1 MDSTERV
8 TVLFVCLGNICRSP
22 AAEGVFSRLV
32 REAGLQERIVAA
44 SAGTHDFNLGLGA
57 DAGAWRAAGRRG
69 VDLSAHRARQ
79 VSREDC
85 LRADYVV
92 AMDAANLRAL
102 HHLCPA
108 GVRARLHLLTD
119 FAARSDAREVPDPYG
134 GSDED
139 FERVL
144 DLVESGAR
152 GLLSHIVRTRLG

>member
-22 AAEGVFSRLV
+22 AAEGVFLRLV
-32 REAGLQERIVAA
+32 REAGLQDRIVAA
-44 SAGTHDFNLGLGA
+44 SAGTHDFNLGLEA
-57 DAGAWRAAGRRG
+57 DAGVRRAASRRG

-85 LRADYVV
+85 LCADYVV

-102 HHLCPA
+102 HALCPEGA
-108 GVRARLHLLTD
+108 RRRLHLLMD
-119 FAARSDAREVPDPYG
+119 FAAESDAREVPDPYG
-134 GSDED
+134 GREAD

-144 DLVESGAR
+144 DLVEGGAR
-152 GLLSHIVRTRLG
+152 GLLRHIARTDLG